1 MATRVAQKQRRD
13 QSKIQWYDQD
23 ASKDLI
29 AYCPGCKA
37 LETVSVSSQGLLAT
51 GRFVQRGGKV
61 YHHCG
66 SETPCRLYS
75 LN

>member
-1 MATRVAQKQRRD
+1 MATKVAQKQASD
-13 QSKIQWYDQD
+13 QSKIQWYDED
-23 ASKDLI
+23 TSRELV

-37 LETVSVSSQGLLAT
+37 LETIAIGA
-51 GRFVQRGGKV
+51 RGFFPTSRYALKNGKV

-66 SETPCRLYS
+66 SAEPCRLYS